1 MSFVIF
7 VTWILVGVLAGLLGG
22 LVLKRGGYGLKR
34 DVTLALAGSIGVSW
48 LLRGVGIFTGTGI
61 VAVAI
66 VAFIGACLPIVVQR
80 KFWPTDHR
88 GDETVGLW
96 RWGLGAA
103 VVTVAAWMMFA
114 PAQQP
119 AATAASI
126 EDKTYT
132 VTPATMKV
140 KAGFLTGE
148 MTDMK
153 VMERIEQGSGRIVAP
168 PKFTARV
175 SLKNG
180 STNQTVRLV
189 GGKIH
194 YIDAQGKR
202 MEPEGNRS
210 EPAFKFTAAGSDRL
224 DPGQELT
231 ESLDVEFPADALTAT
246 TLKEIR
252 LELAYVPSPYR
263 EETSRFPVSIGGK

>member
-1 MSFVIF
+1 MSFAIF

-22 LVLKRGGYGLKR
+22 LVLKRGGYGLKP
-34 DVTLALAGSIGVSW
+34 DVMLALAGSIGLSW
-48 LLRGVGIFTGTGI
+48 LLRGTGIFTGTGI
-61 VAVAI
+61 AGVAI
-66 VAFIGACLPIVVQR
+66 VAFIGASLAIVVQR
-80 KFWPTDHR
+80 KFRATDHI
-88 GDETVGLW
+88 GDGKVGLW

-103 VVTVAAWMMFA
+103 VVAVTAWMVFA
-114 PAQQP
+114 PAHQP
-119 AATAASI
+119 AATAATV
-126 EDKTYT
+126 EDKAYT
-132 VTPATMKV
+132 VTSSTMKV
-140 KAGFLTGE
+140 KAGIVTGE

-168 PKFTARV
+168 AKFSARV
-175 SLKNG
+175 TLKNA
-180 STNQTVRLV
+180 STSQSVRLV

-202 MEPEGNRS
+202 MELEGNRS
-210 EPAFKFTAAGSDRL
+210 EPAFKFAATGSDRL
-224 DPGQELT
+224 DPGQEIT
-231 ESLDVEFPADALTAT
+231 ESLDVEFPADALAAT